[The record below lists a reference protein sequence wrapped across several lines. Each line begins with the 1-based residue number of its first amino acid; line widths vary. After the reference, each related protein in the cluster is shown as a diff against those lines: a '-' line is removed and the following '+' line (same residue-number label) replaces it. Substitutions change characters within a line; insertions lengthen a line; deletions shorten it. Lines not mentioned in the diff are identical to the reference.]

1 MAVAAIILACLGVV
15 NAAPYILGYYYIHTM
30 YCFYYVNLSHE
41 FHLYEYTYFCI
52 IEIVLVNK
60 LTQV

>member
-1 MAVAAIILACLGVV
+1 MTVAAIILACFGVV

-41 FHLYEYTYFCI
+41 FQFVGVYIFLYY
-52 IEIVLVNK
+52 
-60 LTQV
+60 